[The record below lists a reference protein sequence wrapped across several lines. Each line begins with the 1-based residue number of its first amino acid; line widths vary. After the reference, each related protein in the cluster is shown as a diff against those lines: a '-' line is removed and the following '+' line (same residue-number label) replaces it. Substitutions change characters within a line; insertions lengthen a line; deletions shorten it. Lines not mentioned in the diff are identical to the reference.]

1 MSINDKDNI
10 RFLLD
15 YCSKIPEEY
24 NRVSNH
30 LYVHFGLRSAE
41 LSLLVT
47 YYVNEEAKKHGK
59 KSNSNL

>member
-1 MSINDKDNI
+1 MDDRYNI

-24 NRVSNH
+24 NRVANH
-30 LYVHFGLRSAE
+30 LYVQFGIREAE
-41 LSLLVT
+41 IALLVT
-47 YYVNEEAKKHGK
+47 YYVNEEGKKHGK

>member
-15 YCSKIPEEY
+15 YCSAIPDLY
-24 NRVSNH
+24 NRVANH
-30 LYVHFGLRSAE
+30 LYVRFGLRSAE
-41 LSLLVT
+41 ISLLVT

-59 KSNSNL
+59 KSNFNL